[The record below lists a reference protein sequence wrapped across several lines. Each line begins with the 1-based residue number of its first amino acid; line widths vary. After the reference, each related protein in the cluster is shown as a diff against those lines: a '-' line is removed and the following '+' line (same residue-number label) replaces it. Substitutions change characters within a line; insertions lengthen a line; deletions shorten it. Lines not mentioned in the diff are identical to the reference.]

1 MYLLLVCYYI
11 YQINF
16 YTHSISCK
24 NCEYLLIENHTF
36 VCKSVDRTYH
46 RSVCDACGLVNG
58 ANEAHVLGSYSN
70 PKYFKCTL
78 CGHLKLV
85 TGPGII
91 PINPPNKNDEIE
103 ETE

>member
-1 MYLLLVCYYI
+1 MCYYI
-11 YQINF
+11 YQITF
-16 YTHSISCK
+16 YTHPISCK

-36 VCKSVDRTYH
+36 VCKSVDGTYH

-58 ANEAHVLGSYSN
+58 ANEAHVWGSYSN

-78 CGHLKLV
+78 FGHLKLV
-85 TGPGII
+85 TGPAII